1 MLCTAGTVMFSS
13 YSHCT
18 MTSILIKQMCAPML
32 AKLKL
37 VKTPKGIDS
46 ILMLSAML
54 ILWIGNYSNLDLMIA
69 DSMFDGTRGQFFGA
83 GSTWAGNFQLG
94 MILLGAALIGL
105 AIWDTLHPLAW
116 LASRRSA
123 LRVVALSAILVPLS
137 IYFLSFFSD
146 VPCPT
151 ELLRYGGLASYTR
164 LLETLPAS
172 ASAMACLPGTQA
184 NTAWWMLALPLFCLP
199 GRPRT
204 ALLLAA
210 VMLLC
215 GLVLG
220 WQQQLQG
227 AQFFTHTLWSA
238 WIAAF
243 LIYLLHNLLRGE
255 DALA

>member
-1 MLCTAGTVMFSS
+1 
-13 YSHCT
+13 
-18 MTSILIKQMCAPML
+18 ML

-37 VKTPKGIDS
+37 VKTSKGIDS
-46 ILMLSAML
+46 ALMLSAML

-69 DSMFDGTRGQFFGA
+69 DSMFDGTRGQFA
-83 GSTWAGNFQLG
+83 GTGSAWAGNFQLG
-94 MILLGAALIGL
+94 MISLGSALISL

-123 LRVVALSAILVPLS
+123 LRVVALSAVLVPLS
-137 IYFLSFFSD
+137 IYLLSSFSD

-151 ELLRYGGLASYTR
+151 DLLRYGGLEPYTR

-172 ASAMACLPGTQA
+172 ASGMVCLPATQA

-199 GRPRT
+199 ERPRT
-204 ALLLAA
+204 ALLFAC

-215 GLVLG
+215 GLAAG
-220 WQQQLQG
+220 WQQQLHG
-227 AQFFTHTLWSA
+227 TQFFTHTLWSA
-238 WIAAF
+238 WIASF
-243 LIYLLHNLLRGE
+243 LIYLLHKLLRDE

>member
-1 MLCTAGTVMFSS
+1 
-13 YSHCT
+13 
-18 MTSILIKQMCAPML
+18 ML

-46 ILMLSAML
+46 VLMLSAML

-69 DSMFDGTRGQFFGA
+69 DSMFDSAHGKFAGTDSA
-83 GSTWAGNFQLG
+83 WAGNFQLG
-94 MILLGAALIGL
+94 MILLGVALIGL
-105 AIWDTLHPLAW
+105 AVWDTLHPLAW

-123 LRVVALSAILVPLS
+123 LRVAALSSILVPLS
-137 IYFLSFFSD
+137 IYLLSSFSE

-151 ELLRYGGLASYTR
+151 NLLRYGGLEPYAR

-172 ASAMACLPGTQA
+172 ASAMACLPATQA
-184 NTAWWMLALPLFCLP
+184 NIAWWMLALPLFCLP

-204 ALLLAA
+204 ALLLAG

-215 GLVLG
+215 GLVAG

-227 AQFFTHTLWSA
+227 TQFFTHTLWSA
-238 WIAAF
+238 WIASF
-243 LIYLLHNLLRGE
+243 LIYLLHNLFRAE

>member
-1 MLCTAGTVMFSS
+1 
-13 YSHCT
+13 
-18 MTSILIKQMCAPML
+18 ML

-69 DSMFDGTRGQFFGA
+69 DSMFDGARGQFVGA
-83 GSTWAGNFQLG
+83 DSVWARRFQLG
-94 MILLGAALIGL
+94 MILLGAVMIGL
-105 AIWDTLHPLAW
+105 AVWDTLRPLAW

-123 LRVVALSAILVPLS
+123 LRVVALSAIFVPLS
-137 IYFLSFFSD
+137 IYLLSSFSD

-151 ELLRYGGLASYTR
+151 DLLRYGGLEPYTR

-172 ASAMACLPGTQA
+172 ASAMACLPATQA

-204 ALLLAA
+204 ALLLAC

-215 GLVLG
+215 GLAAG

-227 AQFFTHTLWSA
+227 TQFFTHTLWSA
-238 WIAAF
+238 WIASF
-243 LIYLLHNLLRGE
+243 LIYLLHNLFRAE

>member
-1 MLCTAGTVMFSS
+1 
-13 YSHCT
+13 
-18 MTSILIKQMCAPML
+18 ML

-69 DSMFDGTRGQFFGA
+69 DSMFDEAHGQFFGA
-83 GSTWAGNFQLG
+83 DSAWAGNFQLG
-94 MILLGAALIGL
+94 MILLGATLNGL
-105 AIWDTLHPLAW
+105 AIWDTLRPLAW
-116 LASRRSA
+116 LALRRSA
-123 LRVVALSAILVPLS
+123 LRSVALSVVLVPSS
-137 IYFLSFFSD
+137 IYLLSYFSD

-151 ELLRYGGLASYTR
+151 DLLRYGGMEPYAR

-172 ASAMACLPGTQA
+172 ASGSVCLPATQA
-184 NTAWWMLALPLFCLP
+184 NTAWWLLALPLFCLP

-204 ALLLAA
+204 ALLLAG

-215 GLVLG
+215 GLAAG

-243 LIYLLHNLLRGE
+243 LIYLLHNLFRTE

>member
-1 MLCTAGTVMFSS
+1 
-13 YSHCT
+13 
-18 MTSILIKQMCAPML
+18 ML

-69 DSMFDGTRGQFFGA
+69 DSMFDGTRGHFAGGDSVLA
-83 GSTWAGNFQLG
+83 GSFQFG
-94 MILLGAALIGL
+94 MILLGAAVIGL
-105 AIWDTLHPLAW
+105 AIWDTLRPLAW
-116 LASRRSA
+116 LASRRSI
-123 LRVVALSAILVPLS
+123 LRSVALSVVLVPPS
-137 IYFLSFFSD
+137 IYLLSSFSD
-146 VPCPT
+146 MPCPT
-151 ELLRYGGLASYTR
+151 DLLRYGGLEPYAR
-164 LLETLPAS
+164 MLETLPAS
-172 ASAMACLPGTQA
+172 ASGSVCLPAIQA
-184 NTAWWMLALPLFCLP
+184 NTAWWLLALPLFWLP

-204 ALLLAA
+204 ALLLAG

-215 GLVLG
+215 GLASG

-243 LIYLLHNLLRGE
+243 LIHLLHNLFRTE

>member
-1 MLCTAGTVMFSS
+1 
-13 YSHCT
+13 
-18 MTSILIKQMCAPML
+18 ML

-37 VKTPKGIDS
+37 VKTPIGIDS
-46 ILMLSAML
+46 ALMLSAML

-69 DSMFDGTRGQFFGA
+69 DSMFDGARGQFAGA
-83 GSTWAGNFQLG
+83 DSAWARGLQFC
-94 MILLGAALIGL
+94 MTLLAAAAIVL
-105 AIWDTLHPLAW
+105 AVWDTQRPLAW
-116 LASRRSA
+116 SASRRSA

-137 IYFLSFFSD
+137 IYLLSSFSD

-151 ELLRYGGLASYTR
+151 DLLRYGGLQPYTR

-172 ASAMACLPGTQA
+172 ASAMVCLPATHA

-204 ALLLAA
+204 AFLFAS

-215 GLVLG
+215 GLAAG

-227 AQFFTHTLWSA
+227 KQFFTHTLWSA
-238 WIAAF
+238 WIASF
-243 LIYLLHNLLRGE
+243 LIYLLHNLFRAE

>member
-1 MLCTAGTVMFSS
+1 
-13 YSHCT
+13 
-18 MTSILIKQMCAPML
+18 ML

-54 ILWIGNYSNLDLMIA
+54 ILWIGNYSNLDLTIA
-69 DSMFDGTRGQFFGA
+69 DSMFDGTRGQFRGA
-83 GSTWAGNFQLG
+83 DSALAGNFQLG
-94 MILLGAALIGL
+94 MILLGAAMIGL
-105 AIWDTLHPLAW
+105 AVWDTLRPLAW

-123 LRVVALSAILVPLS
+123 LRVVAASAVLVPLS
-137 IYFLSFFSD
+137 IYLLSSFSD

-151 ELLRYGGLASYTR
+151 DLLRYGGLEPYAR

-172 ASAMACLPGTQA
+172 VSAMACLPATQA
-184 NTAWWMLALPLFCLP
+184 NAAWWMLALPLFCLP
-199 GRPRT
+199 GWARM
-204 ALLLAA
+204 ALLLAG

-215 GLVLG
+215 GLAAG

-227 AQFFTHTLWSA
+227 TQFFTHTLWSA
-238 WIAAF
+238 WIASF
-243 LIYLLHNLLRGE
+243 LIYLLHNLFRAE

>member
-1 MLCTAGTVMFSS
+1 
-13 YSHCT
+13 
-18 MTSILIKQMCAPML
+18 ML

-46 ILMLSAML
+46 ILMLTAML

-69 DSMFDGTRGQFFGA
+69 DSMFDGMHGQFVGA
-83 GSTWAGNFQLG
+83 DSAWTGSFQLG
-94 MILLGAALIGL
+94 MILLGTVVIGL
-105 AIWDTLHPLAW
+105 AVWDTLHPLAW
-116 LASRRSA
+116 LTSRRSA
-123 LRVVALSAILVPLS
+123 LRVAALSAIFVPLS
-137 IYFLSFFSD
+137 IYWLSSFSD

-151 ELLRYGGLASYTR
+151 DLLRYGGLEPYTR

-172 ASAMACLPGTQA
+172 ASAMVCLPATQA

-204 ALLLAA
+204 ALLLAGI
-210 VMLLC
+210 MLLC
-215 GLVLG
+215 GLAAG

-227 AQFFTHTLWSA
+227 TQFFTHTLWSA

-243 LIYLLHNLLRGE
+243 LIYLLHNLFRAE

>member
-1 MLCTAGTVMFSS
+1 
-13 YSHCT
+13 
-18 MTSILIKQMCAPML
+18 ML

-69 DSMFDGTRGQFFGA
+69 DSMFDEARGQFFGA
-83 GSTWAGNFQLG
+83 GSAWAGNFQLG
-94 MILLGAALIGL
+94 MILLGAALSGL
-105 AIWDTLHPLAW
+105 AIWDILHPLTW

-123 LRVVALSAILVPLS
+123 LRIVALSVVLVPLS
-137 IYFLSFFSD
+137 IYFLSSFSD

-151 ELLRYGGLASYTR
+151 DLLRYGGREPYVR

-172 ASAMACLPGTQA
+172 ASGMVCLPATQA
-184 NTAWWMLALPLFCLP
+184 NTAWWLLALPFFSLP

-204 ALLLAA
+204 ALLLAG

-215 GLVLG
+215 GLAAG

-227 AQFFTHTLWSA
+227 TQFFTHTLWSA

-243 LIYLLHNLLRGE
+243 LIYLLHNFFRTE

>member
-1 MLCTAGTVMFSS
+1 MLS
-13 YSHCT
+13 
-18 MTSILIKQMCAPML
+18 
-32 AKLKL
+32 KLKL

-46 ILMLSAML
+46 VLMLSAML

-69 DSMFDGTRGQFFGA
+69 DSMFDGTRGQFSGA
-83 GSTWAGNFQLG
+83 GSAWVGNFQLG
-94 MILLGAALIGL
+94 MILLGSVLIGL

-123 LRVVALSAILVPLS
+123 LRVVALSAVLVPLS
-137 IYFLSFFSD
+137 IYFLSSFSD

-151 ELLRYGGLASYTR
+151 DLLRYGGLEPYAR
-164 LLETLPAS
+164 LLETMPAS
-172 ASAMACLPGTQA
+172 ASAMVCLPATQA
-184 NTAWWMLALPLFCLP
+184 NTAWWLLALPLFCLP
-199 GRPRT
+199 RRPRT

-215 GLVLG
+215 GLAAG

-227 AQFFTHTLWSA
+227 TQFFTHTLWSA

-243 LIYLLHNLLRGE
+243 LIYLLQHLFRAE

>member
-1 MLCTAGTVMFSS
+1 
-13 YSHCT
+13 
-18 MTSILIKQMCAPML
+18 ML

-46 ILMLSAML
+46 VLMLSAML
-54 ILWIGNYSNLDLMIA
+54 ILWIGNYSNFDLMIA
-69 DSMFDGTRGQFFGA
+69 DTMFDGTRGQFSGA
-83 GSTWAGNFQLG
+83 GSAWAGNFQLG
-94 MILLGAALIGL
+94 MILLGSALIGL

-116 LASRRSA
+116 LVSCRSA
-123 LRVVALSAILVPLS
+123 LRVVALSVVLVPLS
-137 IYFLSFFSD
+137 IYLLFSLSD

-151 ELLRYGGLASYTR
+151 DLLRYGGLEPYTR
-164 LLETLPAS
+164 LLETLPAG
-172 ASAMACLPGTQA
+172 ASAMVCLPATQA

-204 ALLLAA
+204 ALLLAG

-215 GLVLG
+215 GLAVG

-227 AQFFTHTLWSA
+227 TQFFTHTLWSA
-238 WIAAF
+238 WIASF
-243 LIYLLHNLLRGE
+243 LIYLMHNMFRGE

>member
-1 MLCTAGTVMFSS
+1 
-13 YSHCT
+13 
-18 MTSILIKQMCAPML
+18 ML

-37 VKTPKGIDS
+37 LKTPKGIDS
-46 ILMLSAML
+46 VLMLSAML

-69 DSMFDGTRGQFFGA
+69 DSMFDSARGKFVGA
-83 GSTWAGNFQLG
+83 GSALAGNFQLG
-94 MILLGAALIGL
+94 MILLGAGFIVL
-105 AIWDTLHPLAW
+105 AVWDTLHPLAW

-123 LRVVALSAILVPLS
+123 LRVVALSSILVPLS
-137 IYFLSFFSD
+137 IYLLSSFSD

-151 ELLRYGGLASYTR
+151 NLLRYGGLEPYAR

-172 ASAMACLPGTQA
+172 ASAMACLPATQA

-199 GRPRT
+199 RRPRT
-204 ALLLAA
+204 ALLFAG

-215 GLVLG
+215 GLAAG

-238 WIAAF
+238 WIASY
-243 LIYLLHNLLRGE
+243 LVYLLYRVLKSD

>member
-1 MLCTAGTVMFSS
+1 
-13 YSHCT
+13 
-18 MTSILIKQMCAPML
+18 ML

-46 ILMLSAML
+46 ALMLSAML

-69 DSMFDGTRGQFFGA
+69 DSMFDGTRGKFAGTGGA
-83 GSTWAGNFQLG
+83 WANHFQLC
-94 MILLGAALIGL
+94 MILLGSALIGL
-105 AIWDTLHPLAW
+105 AIWDTLRPLAW
-116 LASRRSA
+116 LASRRRA
-123 LRVVALSAILVPLS
+123 LRVAALSAIFVPLS
-137 IYFLSFFSD
+137 IYFLSSFSD

-151 ELLRYGGLASYTR
+151 DLLRYGGLEPYTR

-172 ASAMACLPGTQA
+172 ASAMACLPATQA

-204 ALLLAA
+204 ALLVAG

-215 GLVLG
+215 GLAAG

-227 AQFFTHTLWSA
+227 TQFFTHTLWSA
-238 WIAAF
+238 WIASF
-243 LIYLLHNLLRGE
+243 LIYLLYNLLRAE

>member
-1 MLCTAGTVMFSS
+1 
-13 YSHCT
+13 
-18 MTSILIKQMCAPML
+18 ML

-46 ILMLSAML
+46 ALMLSAML

-69 DSMFDGTRGQFFGA
+69 DSMFDGARGQFAGA
-83 GSTWAGNFQLG
+83 GSAWAGSFQFC
-94 MILLGAALIGL
+94 MTLLAAAAIVL
-105 AIWDTLHPLAW
+105 AVWDTQRPLAW
-116 LASRRSA
+116 SASRRSA

-137 IYFLSFFSD
+137 IYLLSSFSG

-151 ELLRYGGLASYTR
+151 DLLRYGGLEPYTR

-172 ASAMACLPGTQA
+172 ASAMVCLPATHA

-199 GRPRT
+199 GRPRA
-204 ALLLAA
+204 ALLLAG

-215 GLVLG
+215 GLAAG

-227 AQFFTHTLWSA
+227 TQFFTHTLWSA
-238 WIAAF
+238 WIASF
-243 LIYLLHNLLRGE
+243 LIYLLHNVFRAE

>member
-1 MLCTAGTVMFSS
+1 
-13 YSHCT
+13 
-18 MTSILIKQMCAPML
+18 ML

-69 DSMFDGTRGQFFGA
+69 DSMFDGARGQFVGADNAWA
-83 GSTWAGNFQLG
+83 GSFQLG
-94 MILLGAALIGL
+94 MILLGAVVIGL
-105 AIWDTLHPLAW
+105 AVWDTLHPLAW

-123 LRVVALSAILVPLS
+123 LRVAALSAIFVPLS
-137 IYFLSFFSD
+137 IYWLSSFSD

-151 ELLRYGGLASYTR
+151 DLLRYGGLESYTR
-164 LLETLPAS
+164 LLETLPVS
-172 ASAMACLPGTQA
+172 ASAMVCLPATQA
-184 NTAWWMLALPLFCLP
+184 NTAWWMLAFPLLFLPA
-199 GRPRT
+199 RPRT
-204 ALLLAA
+204 ALLLAGI
-210 VMLLC
+210 MLLC
-215 GLVLG
+215 GLAAG

-227 AQFFTHTLWSA
+227 TQFFTHTLWSA

-243 LIYLLHNLLRGE
+243 LIYLLHNLFRAE